1 MRLIGDETSA
11 LMAPVH
17 HYGKN
22 PESGLRG
29 ASAWRGCADV
39 VEGVLADIDLLSG
52 RASNRELVCTK
63 ARDGEQGPLSP
74 FKLEFITLGLDSDR
88 EPYGNCCVVPQEGS
102 SRFDKAAGRGSK
114 GQRAMQDAIAEA
126 LDGRGKMISSRA
138 DMAPV
143 RAVKV
148 IDIRQNLIADMSSMR
163 PTPSRPPTP
172 SAWRSSGRSIICRRH
187 SLGPGRLKERIG
199 CGEFKDGH
207 EEGSPRTAHTAHPYR
222 GCACVRSGSDL
233 SHMFEHMRSCA
244 VRMCRTPG
252 PHSRTTPRRCRIW
265 APTT

>member
-22 PESGLRG
+22 PESGLRD

-126 LDGRGKMISSRA
+126 LDGRVKMFSSRA

-148 IDIRQNLIADMSSMR
+148 IDIRQEFDRRYVIDEADPIKAANTKRMAFKRALDHLS
-163 PTPSRPPTP
+163 PSQFG
-172 SAWRSSGRSIICRRH
+172 AGAAEGADWVWR
-187 SLGPGRLKERIG
+187 
-199 CGEFKDGH
+199 
-207 EEGSPRTAHTAHPYR
+207 
-222 GCACVRSGSDL
+222 V
-233 SHMFEHMRSCA
+233 
-244 VRMCRTPG
+244 
-252 PHSRTTPRRCRIW
+252 
-265 APTT
+265 